1 MTNKVSNL
9 LIDVEDEGAKVLGHD
24 LSGCAL
30 ELDKLFKIGHCCC
43 SIRVKDTFLKLDL
56 LC

>member
-43 SIRVKDTFLKLDL
+43 SIRVKDAFLKLDF